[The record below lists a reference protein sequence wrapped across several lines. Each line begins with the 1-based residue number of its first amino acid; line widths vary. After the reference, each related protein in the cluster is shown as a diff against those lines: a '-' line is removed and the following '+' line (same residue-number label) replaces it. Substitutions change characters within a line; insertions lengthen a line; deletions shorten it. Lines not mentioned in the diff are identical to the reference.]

1 MLTPNS
7 EISIIRQSA
16 FDGIELKS
24 ATFINKSFPVHFHH
38 DWSFV
43 LMEEGSELTTVHDK
57 TFQLHANT
65 LIITPSY
72 VPHCG
77 AGNLNAYWKY
87 KALYLN
93 NDVVKYL
100 LQSIQLDYTEI
111 SEIPYLISY
120 DVNLIRQF
128 KSLDQIIRN
137 NHSTEDIL
145 SYIFLELVKAYIELP
160 GEPKFDKIQIDYLD
174 ELKLEIRKNFK
185 DKLSLG
191 GLSKKFRTNKFN
203 ILRQFRKYTGLTP
216 HEYMMALRI
225 EYAKDQ
231 IVTQNTLVDIAYA
244 VGFYDQSHF
253 SHYFKK
259 YVGVSPSDYQKNLQY
274 FTREL
279 SA

>member
-1 MLTPNS
+1 MLTPAS

-24 ATFINKSFPVHFHH
+24 ASFINKSFPIHFHH

-43 LMEEGSELTTVHDK
+43 LMEEGTEITTVWGQ

-72 VPHCG
+72 IPHCG

-100 LQSIQLDYTEI
+100 LTSRQLDYAEI

-120 DVNLIRQF
+120 DIRLINKF
-128 KSLDQIIRN
+128 KSLDHLIRN
-137 NHSTEDIL
+137 NQSSETLL
-145 SYIFLELVKAYIELP
+145 SHIFLEIVNNYKALSNEV
-160 GEPKFDKIQIDYLD
+160 KFDKIEINYLD
-174 ELKLEIRKNFK
+174 ELKLDIKKNFK
-185 DKLSLG
+185 DKISLSAF
-191 GLSKKFRTNKFN
+191 SKKFRTNKFN

-231 IVTQNTLVDIAYA
+231 IFSQNTLVDIAYLS
-244 VGFYDQSHF
+244 GFYDQSHF

-259 YVGVSPSDYQKNLQY
+259 YVGVSPGGYQKNLQY
-274 FTREL
+274 FTREFI
-279 SA
+279 A